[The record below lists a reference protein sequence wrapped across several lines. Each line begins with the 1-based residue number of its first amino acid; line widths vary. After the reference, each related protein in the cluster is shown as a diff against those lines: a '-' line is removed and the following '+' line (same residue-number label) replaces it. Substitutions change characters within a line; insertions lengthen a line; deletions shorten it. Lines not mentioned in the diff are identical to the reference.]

1 MSTPPT
7 PRDRL
12 WDTCGA
18 VHRIA
23 AAGVHRVFGLV
34 DKVAGRLPLPAQL
47 SASLALLAGMA
58 FTAAAYGERLVV
70 SLFSLTPGQIDV
82 LAQSGFLRE
91 LEAVCQLALV
101 SGGVLLVAAGAVWWR
116 NRVALVVARTA
127 AALFVCAWALLIHAL
142 MNGPTLLLQSEAA
155 AFHRYMRNEA
165 WMTGLTVTLP
175 GSILAALTVLLL
187 MRGSLTA
194 WYTNAESDDKPRLGD
209 RALAAL
215 RGNGKD
221 PQFQSSAWW
230 AGFMHL
236 AVLVLI
242 PLVIRGCGWES
253 PYTITEGSGE
263 KVVTTRIK
271 RVKQKVEHKKLI
283 LSMNTDILFYRPD
296 PDESDI
302 LNETQAVTQ
311 NQYEARG
318 VDGKPGED
326 GGKAGGWPE
335 GMPGRVRFIR
345 LEYNGGDWD
354 QDLQLGADDNMLIKF
369 GEMTG
374 LKVARSAEHRAI
386 PRLKFFP
393 EGKAP
398 PFVFITGRGGVTMSS
413 HETRVLRDYCLEEGG
428 MIFADN
434 GGGSFDSS
442 FRGAMA
448 RVFPDKSWIRV
459 SKDDPIFRYPYLFPS
474 GAPPLWH
481 HSGREALGLRHNGR
495 WIAFYHPGDLNDAWK
510 TGHSGIHEGLANQAY
525 KLGINVMYYA
535 FSQYLDHHKQ

>member
-12 WDTCGA
+12 WDACGV
-18 VHRIA
+18 VHRVA
-23 AAGVHRVFGLV
+23 AAGVEGVFSVV
-34 DKVAGRLPLPAQL
+34 DKVFGRLPLQAQL
-47 SASLALLAGMA
+47 SVALGLLAA
-58 FTAAAYGERLVV
+58 LTFVASSFGESLIV
-70 SLFSLTPGQIDV
+70 SLYGLTPGQIDV
-82 LAQSGFLRE
+82 LAQSGYLRE
-91 LEAVCQLALV
+91 LQAVCQVATV
-101 SGGVLLVAAGAVWWR
+101 AGVVLAAGALSAWWR
-116 NRVALVVARTA
+116 HRIALIIAKTS
-127 AALFVCAWALLIHAL
+127 AALFLCVWALVIHSL
-142 MNGPTLLLQSEAA
+142 MQAPSLLLQSEAA
-155 AFHRYMRNEA
+155 SFHRYMRNEA
-165 WMTGLTVTLP
+165 WMTGLAVTLP
-175 GSILAALTVLLL
+175 GVILGVLAVLLL
-187 MRGSLTA
+187 IRAPVTA
-194 WYTNAESDDKPRLGD
+194 WYTTKESAPALGD

-215 RGNGKD
+215 RGKGKD

-230 AGFMHL
+230 AGFMHI

-242 PLVIRGCGWES
+242 PLIIRGCGWES

-302 LNETQAVTQ
+302 LNETEAVTQ

-398 PFVFITGRGGVTMSS
+398 PFVFITGRGGVNISS

-535 FSQYLDHHKQ
+535 FSHYLDHHKE